1 MKNRTMENTEGKP
14 GAGLMDV
21 LSFTAE
27 KTCALA
33 DANGVLGEPVT
44 VDGVT
49 VIPVSKVSVGFAG
62 GGADGSGRENRRT
75 PAGAGAKVTLTPVTL
90 LVVEDGKAHL
100 MTVDREPNALPLDLA
115 RAAVAKLRE
124 RKEKA

>member
-1 MKNRTMENTEGKP
+1 MKRNNEFGEARP
-14 GAGLMDV
+14 AAGLMDV

-27 KTCALA
+27 TVARLA

-49 VIPVSKVSVGFAG
+49 VIPVSKVAVGFAG
-62 GGADGSGRENRRT
+62 GGADGPGRDNRRT

-90 LVVEDGKAHL
+90 LVIEDGKVERL
-100 MTVDREPNALPLDLA
+100 TVGQEPDAKPLELA
-115 RAAVAKLRE
+115 RLAVAKLRE
-124 RKEKA
+124 RKAK